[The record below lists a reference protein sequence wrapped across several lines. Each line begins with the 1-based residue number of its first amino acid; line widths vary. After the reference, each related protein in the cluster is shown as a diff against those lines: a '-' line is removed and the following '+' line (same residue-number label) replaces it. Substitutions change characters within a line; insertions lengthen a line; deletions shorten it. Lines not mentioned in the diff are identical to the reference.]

1 MSEEY
6 ERTYFEI
13 WGEMPPTPKE
23 VPADDEPDEPA
34 AVPAAA
40 PVVQLSARPT
50 RQPVKAPVRESPEA
64 ELDRRANEV
73 IQRMMVDTLRRI
85 ESRLARLDEDPPRSN
100 SAAAPAEVLELCENL
115 TKMSDEIGRFLERT
129 RRINE
134 ELAGLQIESAKN
146 LEAIARKLKELEGR
160 PLHWPP
166 R

>member
-1 MSEEY
+1 MTEEY
-6 ERTYFEI
+6 QRTYFEI
-13 WGEMPPTPKE
+13 WGEMPPAPEK
-23 VPADDEPDEPA
+23 VPDEDEPGEPATEPA
-34 AVPAAA
+34 AT
-40 PVVQLSARPT
+40 PVVQVSARPT
-50 RQPVKAPVRESPEA
+50 RQPVETPVRESPEA
-64 ELDRRANEV
+64 ELDRKVNEV

-85 ESRLARLDEDPPRSN
+85 ESRLARLDEDHTRSS
-100 SAAAPAEVLELCENL
+100 SAAAPADVLALCENL

-146 LEAIARKLKELEGR
+146 LEAIARKVKELEGR

>member
-1 MSEEY
+1 MTEEY
-6 ERTYFEI
+6 QRTYFEI
-13 WGEMPPTPKE
+13 WGEMPPAPEK
-23 VPADDEPDEPA
+23 VPDEAEPGEPA
-34 AVPAAA
+34 AEPAAA
-40 PVVQLSARPT
+40 PVAQVSARPS
-50 RQPVKAPVRESPEA
+50 RQPVETPVRESPEA
-64 ELDRRANEV
+64 ELDRKANEV

-85 ESRLARLDEDPPRSN
+85 ESRLARLDEDHARS
-100 SAAAPAEVLELCENL
+100 SSAPAPADVLALSENL

-146 LEAIARKLKELEGR
+146 LEAIARKVKELEGR

>member
-13 WGEMPPTPKE
+13 WGEMPPTREEDPG
-23 VPADDEPDEPA
+23 ADEPDEPA
-34 AVPAAA
+34 AEPLAVS
-40 PVVQLSARPT
+40 VVQIPARPT
-50 RQPVKAPVRESPEA
+50 PKPVEASAPESPEA
-64 ELDRRANEV
+64 ELDRKANEV

-85 ESRLARLDEDPPRSN
+85 ESRLARLDEDHARST
-100 SAAAPAEVLELCENL
+100 SAAAPAEVLALCQNL

-146 LEAIARKLKELEGR
+146 LEAIARKVKELEGR

>member
-13 WGEMPPTPKE
+13 WGEKPPARDDDPGEEKPDATTAEPPAAPAIQVPARPSPEPVE
-23 VPADDEPDEPA
+23 VPA
-34 AVPAAA
+34 
-40 PVVQLSARPT
+40 S
-50 RQPVKAPVRESPEA
+50 ESPDA
-64 ELDRRANEV
+64 ELDRKANEV

-85 ESRLARLDEDPPRSN
+85 ESRLARLNEDHARPS
-100 SAAAPAEVLELCENL
+100 SAAAPADVVALCENL

-146 LEAIARKLKELEGR
+146 LEAIARKVKELEGR